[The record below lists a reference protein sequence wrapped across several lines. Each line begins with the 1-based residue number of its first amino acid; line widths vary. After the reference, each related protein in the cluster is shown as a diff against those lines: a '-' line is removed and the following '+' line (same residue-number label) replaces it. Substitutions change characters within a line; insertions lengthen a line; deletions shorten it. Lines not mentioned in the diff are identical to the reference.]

1 MAEGD
6 STYAEPGDH
15 SKTAL
20 HNKNYRGLFENTEG
34 TKGKTS
40 SIRTP
45 PIPASEIRAPEISM
59 NDQEISQLKLIL
71 HDCVQLFSHKE
82 IERKKSDKSKKYLLL
97 TIMILSNLL
106 SIITTTYL
114 THMFRKCP
122 ENNNLIPKETLP
134 YHPTIPT
141 VSFGN
146 RWLGGN
152 TEGTPDRD
160 QWLGENTEG
169 TPDIEAQITINVQT
183 ESPKQERSN
192 TTATTTYGS
201 IWD

>member
-1 MAEGD
+1 MAEAA
-6 STYAEPGDH
+6 YAEPGDH

-20 HNKNYRGLFENTEG
+20 HNKNYRGSFENTEG
-34 TKGKTS
+34 TKSKTC

-45 PIPASEIRAPEISM
+45 PVSASDIRAPEISIH
-59 NDQEISQLKLIL
+59 DQEISQLKLIL

-114 THMFRKCP
+114 THLFSVQCP
-122 ENNNLIPKETLP
+122 ENNLIPQKETLQ

-146 RWLGGN
+146 QWN

-160 QWLGENTEG
+160 QWLENTEG

-183 ESPKQERSN
+183 ESPKQVKFN

-201 IWD
+201 IWDD

>member
-1 MAEGD
+1 MAEGA
-6 STYAEPGDH
+6 YAEPGDH
-15 SKTAL
+15 SKTTL
-20 HNKNYRGLFENTEG
+20 HNKNYRGSFENTETG
-34 TKGKTS
+34 TKSKTR

-45 PIPASEIRAPEISM
+45 PISASDIRAPEISIH
-59 NDQEISQLKLIL
+59 DQEISQLKLIL

-82 IERKKSDKSKKYLLL
+82 MERKKSDKSKKYLLL

-106 SIITTTYL
+106 SIITTAYL

-122 ENNNLIPKETLP
+122 ENNNLIPKEILP

-141 VSFGN
+141 VSFGD

-152 TEGTPDRD
+152 TKGTPDRD

-183 ESPKQERSN
+183 ESPKQERS
-192 TTATTTYGS
+192 TTTYGS
-201 IWD
+201 IWDD